1 MLHDSEFR
9 TFLAFATAF
18 LLGVYI
24 GFLPLIFAGIVAF
37 GSVRSL
43 STKLISLGSGSVR
56 SNFIAVSAVAI
67 VVVGI
72 LILMGVGIAH
82 VMRTGSGIEALAREM
97 ASVLD
102 TAGSWFPEW
111 VARLIPEKQEA
122 FHALGGW
129 IREHA
134 GAIGGVGVATLKTIG
149 YLLLGLIIGAMAA
162 VSSVVGHHHGGPVT
176 ALLYNEVIKFNAAF
190 WSVVSAQIKI
200 SALNTTLT
208 SIYLLIVLPVLDIH
222 LPLAKTLVIV
232 TFVAGLI
239 PVVGNLISNTA
250 IFIMSLTIS
259 LYTAMGSLA
268 FLVVIHKLEYFV
280 NARFVGEKINARAFE
295 ILIVLIMGERI
306 FGIAGVIAG
315 PVFYAWLKQE
325 WTRADAALLDRSS
338 ARTVS
343 SAP

>member
-1 MLHDSEFR
+1 MLKDPEFQ
-9 TFLAFATAF
+9 TFLAFAAVF
-18 LLGVYI
+18 LLGVHA

-37 GSVRSL
+37 GSVRIL
-43 STKLISLGSGSVR
+43 STKLISLGSGSER

-67 VVVGI
+67 VVTGI
-72 LILMGVGIAH
+72 LMLMGLGIAH
-82 VMRTGSGIEALAREM
+82 VMRDGAGIATLAREM

-102 TAGSWFPEW
+102 SAGSWAPDW
-111 VARLIPEKQEA
+111 LARLIPEKQEVLQA
-122 FHALGGW
+122 AGGW
-129 IREHA
+129 IRDHA
-134 GAIGGVGVATLKTIG
+134 TAIGGVGVATLKTIG

-176 ALLYNEVIKFNAAF
+176 ARLFNEVIKLDSAF

-208 SIYLLIVLPVLDIH
+208 SIYLLIILPLLGIH

-239 PVVGNLISNTA
+239 PVVGNLVSNTA
-250 IFIMSLTIS
+250 IFLMSLTIS
-259 LYTAMGSLA
+259 AYTALGSLA

-295 ILIVLIMGERI
+295 ILIVLTIGERL

-325 WTRADAALLDRSS
+325 WKRADAARPGTAGSGATPLE
-338 ARTVS
+338 
-343 SAP
+343 